1 MNRDVKIL
9 GDIQGPKFRCSLTEN
24 DEPVPLKEGEIVD
37 FVLATGDDDVTRG
50 VASLALSSIPAP
62 SARGTSAAYVPE
74 VRATARSPIR
84 RRSRAST
91 SRCR

>member
-37 FVLATGDDDVTRG
+37 FVLATGDDD
-50 VASLALSSIPAP
+50 A
-62 SARGTSAAYVPE
+62 
-74 VRATARSPIR
+74 R
-84 RRSRAST
+84 RRSR
-91 SRCR
+91 